1 MSYRIDDVKLLQNY
15 KAIWTKIK
23 NLKNIE
29 LNALSFSDDRYMKTK
44 IRTYGDKIDKIF
56 HHWFFNHGFK
66 FQDYICNECHDL
78 TC

>member
-1 MSYRIDDVKLLQNY
+1 
-15 KAIWTKIK
+15 
-23 NLKNIE
+23 
-29 LNALSFSDDRYMKTK
+29 MKTK
-44 IRTYGDKIDKIF
+44 IRTYGDKINKIF